1 MDTKLDKKF
10 HHDCANHYNVYQEVG
25 LPNALRQPRA
35 KRVQD
40 RPKLLLDLL
49 LLVRRAVAVNRSLD
63 LDCLALRAANIS
75 PRCHGACPERSR
87 RERSDV
93 MPSPFAGEA
102 RVTSRSRGIPHRST
116 MLDTL
121 RLPRLPNSAAPQRR

>member
-1 MDTKLDKKF
+1 MDTKLDKKS

-87 RERSDV
+87 RERSEESTPRPLTI
-93 MPSPFAGEA
+93 MPRNRKHQIHAQKRHPPCTP
-102 RVTSRSRGIPHRST
+102 RTP
-116 MLDTL
+116 
-121 RLPRLPNSAAPQRR
+121 LPQSSASG

>member
-40 RPKLLLDLL
+40 RQKLLLDLL
-49 LLVRRAVAVNRSLD
+49 LLVRRAVALNRSLD
-63 LDCLALRAANIS
+63 LDCLALRAANMS

-87 RERSDV
+87 R
-93 MPSPFAGEA
+93 PLL
-102 RVTSRSRGIPHRST
+102 H
-116 MLDTL
+116 
-121 RLPRLPNSAAPQRR
+121 RLPEASDESLRVRPRRATGQSCPSTARPHPSTKTLHPP